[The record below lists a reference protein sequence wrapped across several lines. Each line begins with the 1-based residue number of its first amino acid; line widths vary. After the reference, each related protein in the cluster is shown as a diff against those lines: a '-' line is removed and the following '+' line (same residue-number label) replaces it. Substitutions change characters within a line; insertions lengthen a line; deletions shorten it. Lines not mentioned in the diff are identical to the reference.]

1 MRHRTANGL
10 LGLTAGSE
18 GNERT
23 NAGTV
28 SLAVGGAMQVPSN
41 WIWLGRALCK
51 LPLMSWLVLRFGA
64 FPFNNR

>member
-41 WIWLGRALCK
+41 WI
-51 LPLMSWLVLRFGA
+51 LVGSGVMQA
-64 FPFNNR
+64 PFNELACAKIWGFSL